1 MTYYRQTILHQ
12 IKSASNKAAVE
23 EVINDSIERLKIK
36 NVNGHIIQR
45 FILSMGPVLHREI
58 SEQPSSKALE
68 NMGFAIDVFRRLQ
81 KP

>member
-12 IKSASNKAAVE
+12 IKSASNEAEVE
-23 EVINDSIERLKIK
+23 EVINNSIHRLKIK

-45 FILSMGPVLHREI
+45 FILGMGQVLHRER
-58 SEQPSSKALE
+58 SDQLPAKTLE
-68 NMGFAIDVFRRLQ
+68 NMGFAIDVFKRLQ